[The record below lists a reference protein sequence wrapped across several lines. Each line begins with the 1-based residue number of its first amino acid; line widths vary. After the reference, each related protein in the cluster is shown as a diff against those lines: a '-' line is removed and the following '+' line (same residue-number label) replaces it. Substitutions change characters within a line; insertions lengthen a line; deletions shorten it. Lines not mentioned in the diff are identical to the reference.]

1 MLSELF
7 PEIGALELPAQTREC
22 CRSSASPPERSLE
35 DEKWSELSGIKPRPL
50 VSNWRG
56 SAAYAKWLAFLE
68 AAQTGKQVASSDQLL
83 GMKEIADLSMFTP
96 ATS

>member
-1 MLSELF
+1 
-7 PEIGALELPAQTREC
+7 
-22 CRSSASPPERSLE
+22 
-35 DEKWSELSGIKPRPL
+35 

-83 GMKEIADLSMFTP
+83 GMKEIADLSTVH
-96 ATS
+96 TSYFVAGRRRGIPSSSKDGGSLVGYADALERWIGVRVRRHSR